1 MVECQLPKLKVV
13 GSTPITRFFP
23 PSLGRNTQNMS
34 TSESKGGLLFALGAY
49 LMWGV
54 FPIYWKFLID
64 VPALNIL
71 AHRMVWSLAFLLILL
86 TIRTRWSW
94 ISKLNRKVV
103 FAYFGA
109 SLFLAAN
116 WGTYIWAVNAGFVVE
131 TALGYFINPLI
142 NVVFGALVLGERP
155 RKGQWIAILLAASGV
170 FHLAFLYGQ
179 VPWIALILA
188 STFGLY
194 GLIKKMSPL
203 GALESVTLESALL
216 FIPALGFIIWS
227 EMEHSYFLE
236 GDGLTQTLLALSGVA
251 TMLPLLCFAAAVRR
265 LTLTVLGVMQYIA
278 PTLQFLIGV
287 LLYNEPMDA
296 TRLVGFILIW
306 TALAVFSVEG
316 VMTKRA
322 RSSTR

>member
-1 MVECQLPKLKVV
+1 
-13 GSTPITRFFP
+13 
-23 PSLGRNTQNMS
+23 
-34 TSESKGGLLFALGAY
+34 
-49 LMWGV
+49 
-54 FPIYWKFLID
+54 
-64 VPALNIL
+64 
-71 AHRMVWSLAFLLILL
+71 
-86 TIRTRWSW
+86 
-94 ISKLNRKVV
+94 
-103 FAYFGA
+103 
-109 SLFLAAN
+109 
-116 WGTYIWAVNAGFVVE
+116 WAVNAGFVVE

-227 EMEHSYFLE
+227 EMEHSYFLG

-316 VMTKRA
+316 VMTNRA
-322 RSSTR
+322 RPSTR